1 VSVERRGRWWLTSWA
16 SERSTL
22 TSSRDAGSPCS
33 NALASASTS
42 PRRLAARRFQ
52 LDYLF
57 LDKNE
62 RGMRGSQS
70 TQTTQIAE
78 VAARSRGVV
87 VDGVVGV
94 VRAVELEAE
103 VAALGGPAYGAE
115 EGVDQHLCMQRT
127 TAPVNRGPQLRH
139 PESAQLTRALPN

>member
-1 VSVERRGRWWLTSWA
+1 
-16 SERSTL
+16 
-22 TSSRDAGSPCS
+22 
-33 NALASASTS
+33 
-42 PRRLAARRFQ
+42 
-52 LDYLF
+52 
-57 LDKNE
+57 
-62 RGMRGSQS
+62 MRGSQS